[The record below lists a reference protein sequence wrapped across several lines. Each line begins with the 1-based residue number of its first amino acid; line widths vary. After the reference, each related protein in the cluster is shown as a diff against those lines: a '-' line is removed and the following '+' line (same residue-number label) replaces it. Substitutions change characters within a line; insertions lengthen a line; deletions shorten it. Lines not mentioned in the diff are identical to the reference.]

1 MNIRRILSVARRDL
15 LSSLRDRLLGYLMLA
30 PLLLGVG
37 LRFFLP
43 SIGAASLSFALG
55 PGVGAEVVETIR
67 TYGAVSLHDDL
78 AALEDRVAAGDD
90 VAGIARDAG
99 GGLYVILQGD
109 ESHDTVELSQAIV
122 RAIEHGLAPSVV
134 VTESD
139 IGAVR
144 SPVAT
149 YGFIMLAMTSL
160 MMAGFVIGFNVI
172 EEKESDTLRA
182 LTVTPLRRGEYIA
195 GRSLVGLVMP
205 LFHLAGLG
213 WILGMTDVHW
223 GMLAATVAATSLSG
237 ILLGFLIGVLSNNQM
252 SGIANGKV
260 LFMLYSIAP
269 VGAMVLP
276 ESRAFLLYWAP
287 TYWGFRAMQ
296 GIVLGEATW
305 GWLAGLLA
313 ALVGV
318 TALYAVGISR
328 RVRVGLTPS

>member
-15 LSSLRDRLLGYLMLA
+15 LSSVRDRLLIYLMVA
-30 PLLLGVG
+30 PLLLGLG

-55 PGVGAEVVETIR
+55 PGIDDHVAEAFR
-67 TYGAVSLHDDL
+67 AYGAVSRFDDL
-78 AALEDRVAAGDD
+78 GALRARVAASDD
-90 VAGIARDAG
+90 VAGIARDQS
-99 GGLYVILQGD
+99 GGLYVILEGN
-109 ESHDTVELSQAIV
+109 ESHDTVELSQSIV

-139 IGAVR
+139 LGAAR
-144 SPVAT
+144 SPIAT

-195 GRSLVGLVMP
+195 GRSLIGVAMP
-205 LFHLAGLG
+205 LLHLAGLL
-213 WILGMTDVHW
+213 WIVGVTDVHW
-223 GMLAATVAATSLSG
+223 GMLAATIGIASLSG

-287 TYWGFRAMQ
+287 TYWAFRAME

-305 GWLAGLLA
+305 GWLGGLLA
-313 ALVGV
+313 AGLGV
-318 TALYAVGISR
+318 TALYAVAISR
-328 RVRVGLTPS
+328 RVRVGLTPN

>member
-55 PGVGAEVVETIR
+55 PGVGDEVVETIR
-67 TYGAVSLHDDL
+67 AYGAVSLHDDL
-78 AALEDRVAAGDD
+78 AALEARVAAGDD
-90 VAGIARDAG
+90 VAGIARDAE

-109 ESHDTVELSQAIV
+109 ESHDTVALSQALV

-182 LTVTPLRRGEYIA
+182 LTVTPLRRGEFIA
-195 GRSLVGLVMP
+195 GRSLVGVAMP
-205 LFHLAGLG
+205 LLHLVGLG
-213 WILGMTDVHW
+213 WILGVANVDW
-223 GMLAATVAATSLSG
+223 GMLAATIAATSLSG

>member
-15 LSSLRDRLLGYLMLA
+15 VSSLRDRLLGYLMLA

-55 PGVGAEVVETIR
+55 PGVGDEVVETIR
-67 TYGAVSLHDDL
+67 AYGAVSLHDDL
-78 AALEDRVAAGDD
+78 AALEARVAAGDD
-90 VAGIARDAG
+90 VAGIARDAE

-182 LTVTPLRRGEYIA
+182 LTVTPLRRGEFIA
-195 GRSLVGLVMP
+195 GRSLVGVAMP
-205 LFHLAGLG
+205 LLHLVGLG
-213 WILGMTDVHW
+213 WILGVANVDW
-223 GMLAATVAATSLSG
+223 GMLAATIAATSLSG

>member
-1 MNIRRILSVARRDL
+1 M
-15 LSSLRDRLLGYLMLA
+15 
-30 PLLLGVG
+30 
-37 LRFFLP
+37 
-43 SIGAASLSFALG
+43 
-55 PGVGAEVVETIR
+55 VETIR

-78 AALEDRVAAGDD
+78 AALEERVAAGDD
-90 VAGIARDAG
+90 VAGIARDAE

-109 ESHDTVELSQAIV
+109 ESHDTVELSQALV
-122 RAIEHGLAPSVV
+122 RAIEHGLDPSVV

-195 GRSLVGLVMP
+195 GRSLVGVAMP
-205 LFHLAGLG
+205 LLHLAGLG
-213 WILGMTDVHW
+213 WILGVANVHW
-223 GMLAATVAATSLSG
+223 GMLAATIAATSLSG

>member
-78 AALEDRVAAGDD
+78 AALEERVAAGDD
-90 VAGIARDAG
+90 VAGIARDAE

-182 LTVTPLRRGEYIA
+182 LTVTPLRRGEFIA
-195 GRSLVGLVMP
+195 GRSLVGVAMP
-205 LFHLAGLG
+205 LLHLVGLG
-213 WILGMTDVHW
+213 WILGVANVDW
-223 GMLAATVAATSLSG
+223 GMLAATIAATSLSG